1 MTLLLD
7 IHGHFF
13 NVLTQMYLIC
23 LSFGSKVCE
32 VLINAANISYERLAE
47 LKNVGPENIQ
57 GEANPRQERKTE
69 QANPTVDQV
78 RRSRTKTNIKSNL
91 IDNTQKLCSSSV
103 IVCKY

>member
-1 MTLLLD
+1 MTQILD
-7 IHGHFF
+7 IYWHFF
-13 NVLTQMYLIC
+13 EAPTLMYLTC
-23 LSFGSKVCE
+23 LGFVSKVCK

-47 LKNVGPENIQ
+47 LKNVGPEDIQ
-57 GEANPRQERKTE
+57 GEAYPRQESKTE

-78 RRSRTKTNIKSNL
+78 RRPQSKTNIKSSL

>member
-1 MTLLLD
+1 MTHLLD

-57 GEANPRQERKTE
+57 GEANPRQERKTK
-69 QANPTVDQV
+69 QAHPTVDQDE
-78 RRSRTKTNIKSNL
+78 NW
-91 IDNTQKLCSSSV
+91 QYYSV
-103 IVCKY
+103 QRQEATLEENQAEAVDLS

>member
-57 GEANPRQERKTE
+57 GEAYPRQERKTE

-78 RRSRTKTNIKSNL
+78 WRSQSKTNIKSSL
-91 IDNTQKLCSSSV
+91 IDYTQKLCSSSV

>member
-32 VLINAANISYERLAE
+32 VLINAANISYDYERLAE

-57 GEANPRQERKTE
+57 GEANPRQERKTK
-69 QANPTVDQV
+69 QAHPTVDQV
-78 RRSRTKTNIKSNL
+78 RR
-91 IDNTQKLCSSSV
+91 
-103 IVCKY
+103 

>member
-23 LSFGSKVCE
+23 LSSGSKVCE

-57 GEANPRQERKTE
+57 GEANPRQERKTK
-69 QANPTVDQV
+69 QAHPTVDQV
-78 RRSRTKTNIKSNL
+78 RRLIKQ
-91 IDNTQKLCSSSV
+91 IK
-103 IVCKY
+103 K

>member
-7 IHGHFF
+7 IHGHLF

-57 GEANPRQERKTE
+57 GEAYPRQERKTK
-69 QANPTVDQV
+69 QAHPTMDQV
-78 RRSRTKTNIKSNL
+78 RRSRTKNNIESNF
-91 IDNTQKLCSSSV
+91 
-103 IVCKY
+103 

>member
-57 GEANPRQERKTE
+57 GEANPRQERKTK
-69 QANPTVDQV
+69 QAHPTVDQV
-78 RRSRTKTNIKSNL
+78 RRSKKQIK
-91 IDNTQKLCSSSV
+91 K
-103 IVCKY
+103 